1 MHRAMNEWD
10 LHRGGALIYTCVSL
24 STPSAPDAR
33 SAIGARWGSSTGMI
47 ERLPGP
53 VLRRAVWPRRAVRSW
68 RKQGRHLGAA
78 WRSPGRRRARFRK
91 PLFRGLLAE
100 RRERPLA
107 PAIRHRRRR
116 APGQPRVMAPPCE
129 PCRPRR
135 GRAIS
140 GCARRRQS
148 APPTKELSQA
158 CLTAQ
163 IDSLRNRARPL
174 TVKNEVN

>member
-1 MHRAMNEWD
+1 MRILVYSERARRAKR
-10 LHRGGALIYTCVSL
+10 HRGALGLIDRDDRAPARPRPPTRRLAAAGVVMLAHAGA
-24 STPSAPDAR
+24 SA
-33 SAIGARWGSSTGMI
+33 
-47 ERLPGP
+47 LPGC
-53 VLRRAVWPRRAVRSW
+53 
-68 RKQGRHLGAA
+68 HLSAA

-148 APPTKELSQA
+148 APPTSELSHA